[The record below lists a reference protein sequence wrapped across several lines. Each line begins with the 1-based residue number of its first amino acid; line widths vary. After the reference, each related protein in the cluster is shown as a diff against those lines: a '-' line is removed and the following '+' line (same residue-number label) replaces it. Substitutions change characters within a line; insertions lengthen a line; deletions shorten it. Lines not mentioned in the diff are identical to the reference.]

1 MSKNVKRIS
10 LTAMLTAL
18 AVVLLYV
25 SALLPTMRLA
35 LVVTAGLLTAVAILE
50 SGISAGIMLF
60 AATSLLGL
68 FVSPMRGTVLIYV
81 LFFGYYPIL
90 KGLIEKTRRRAAEWT
105 MKLLLFNAALTI
117 AVYAY
122 RTGFLTGI
130 QIPDL
135 AVVLFYLAANAAFV
149 VYDIGFSRLMIFY
162 LTKWKNRR

>member
-81 LFFGYYPIL
+81 LFFGYY
-90 KGLIEKTRRRAAEWT
+90 R
-105 MKLLLFNAALTI
+105 
-117 AVYAY
+117 
-122 RTGFLTGI
+122 
-130 QIPDL
+130 
-135 AVVLFYLAANAAFV
+135 
-149 VYDIGFSRLMIFY
+149 S
-162 LTKWKNRR
+162 